1 MLLTTA
7 AYACG
12 ESGLA
17 KHLFELLQENSLP
30 QDQWRQ
36 PYDEDFLRKMEHSVE
51 K

>member
-17 KHLFELLQENSLP
+17 KHLFELLQENPLP

-36 PYDEDFLRKMEHSVE
+36 PYDEDFLREMEHSVE